1 MIRRL
6 IAWLAVRFPEQ
17 RVVSLVDWNR
27 LNEECYR
34 LQQSLA
40 EMNGRL
46 VQMDAQVKRLNDQAG
61 YVSSSK
67 GQPFKLE
74 R

>member
-6 IAWLAVRFPEQ
+6 LAWLSARFPEQ
-17 RVVSLVDWNR
+17 RVVKLEEYNA
-27 LNEECYR
+27 LNEGLVY
-34 LQQSLA
+34 LSKQIA
-40 EMNGRL
+40 EMNVRL
-46 VQMDAQVKRLNDQAG
+46 VQTEAQMKRLNDQAG

-67 GQPFKLE
+67 GSFKLE